1 MLGEELFLVIFSEDG
16 ISQHSKKD
24 QWQGLHK
31 VFSRLLAMR
40 DRISS
45 TFKDKYVNFLIK
57 YETKAVLQ
65 IDKLV

>member
-1 MLGEELFLVIFSEDG
+1 M
-16 ISQHSKKD
+16 
-24 QWQGLHK
+24 
-31 VFSRLLAMR
+31 FSRLLAMG

-45 TFKDKYVNFLIK
+45 TFKDKHVNFLIK